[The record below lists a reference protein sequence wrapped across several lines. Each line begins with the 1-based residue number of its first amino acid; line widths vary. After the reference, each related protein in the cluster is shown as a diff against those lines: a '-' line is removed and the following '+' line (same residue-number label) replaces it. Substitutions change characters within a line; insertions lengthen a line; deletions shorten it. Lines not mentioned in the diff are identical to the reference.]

1 MRSSIITGTSY
12 LPGTVLDSTVS
23 RKVMNINQEHPEQ
36 SAINLTLGGTFR
48 INGKFTR
55 IIERELDHDKNIIN
69 GFIKFNNNV
78 YHVLQRIIFDKKIF
92 AFCDVRGISALVAAV
107 TRNQYVYSLRDY
119 VSDMV
124 IGVTDPVEFD
134 DLIITRENMRDPVW
148 SNLDNEGS
156 SIFDAVDAF
165 NENYLIDDLMESLSD
180 HVAIYSGLEGMAY
193 DVYGDTSG
201 LALAKDI
208 VRSMSADDVLTSGII
223 STFDI
228 LSNEGYST
236 KTEVLQQL
244 SLPYTGK
251 TNVEMTKTS
260 ENYIINPILQVDDF
274 NKYLCNNRVFVNSD
288 VSKKNI
294 TTITQEMMRWL
305 TDMHVS
311 ISEGYFKYTLP
322 EREIL
327 NISIGSNSDLPTDFM
342 LVKAMN
348 DFESVF
354 AELIDFSSA
363 REFDIGISKSE
374 ELYIRYKDKTGMHVL
389 YFDMLM
395 MCVLSHG
402 LIRYVNT

>member
-165 NENYLIDDLMESLSD
+165 NENYLIDDLMELLSD